1 MKKLIC
7 ICMALV
13 LALGSFCALAEEDL
27 QAQLDAANAKIAEL
41 QAQVDTY
48 YPYYAAQIVATY
60 GADGVVWL
68 EDVKAQYEA
77 VEAQYSSYGISLAS
91 YGMEDSVKKDIVDSA
106 VRTAVLQ
113 AKAAELGLN
122 EFDEDTL
129 AEFAQSAQ
137 EMMDNYVDYYISY
150 FYADAEE
157 VTDEMRA
164 EAETYWAD
172 NGMNYDSCLEK
183 LKSDAAEEALYDY
196 VTGDVAITE
205 EDVQATYEAR
215 VEADKQNYANDRTY
229 NADRSSGVGV
239 AWNPEGYRAVKH
251 VLVKFDDEQTQLYS
265 DLQSQLDSLN
275 AEKEAIENPVE
286 ADSEDAED
294 DEDAEDAEP
303 TPEPTP
309 EPRTIEEVNADIA
322 ACATEMEALYSQLL
336 PTAEEVIAA
345 FDNGADFEEL
355 IEKYNADPG
364 MQNEPTAT
372 IGYAVA
378 EGSNYW
384 EQAFVDGAMSIENK
398 GEISGPV
405 YGSNGIHIIYYMD
418 DVPAGEVALEEIR
431 EDVEQEALETKI
443 QNAYDEQV
451 AAWVAEAG
459 VEYFYE
465 NFGIIAA

>member
-1 MKKLIC
+1 MKKWIC
-7 ICMALV
+7 ICVALV
-13 LALGSFCALAEEDL
+13 LALSSFCALAEEDL
-27 QAQLDAANAKIAEL
+27 QAQLDAANETIAAL

-48 YPYYAAQIVATY
+48 YPFYAAQIVATY
-60 GADGVVWL
+60 GADGVIWL
-68 EDVKAQYEA
+68 KDVQEQYEA

-91 YGMEDSVKKDIVDSA
+91 YGMEDSVKKDIVDTA
-106 VRTAVLQ
+106 VQTAVLQ

-122 EFDEDTL
+122 NFDEETL
-129 AEFAQSAQ
+129 AGFAQSAQ
-137 EMMDNYVDYYISY
+137 EMMDDYVDYYISY

-172 NGMNYDSCLEK
+172 NGMTVDSCLET
-183 LKSDAAEEALYDY
+183 LKSDAANTALYDY

-205 EDVQATYEAR
+205 EDVEATYAQR
-215 VEADKQNYANDRTY
+215 VETDKQDYTNDRTY
-229 NADRSSGVGV
+229 NADRSAGVAL

-251 VLVKFDDEQTQLYS
+251 VLIKFDDEQTQLYS

-275 AEKEAIENPVE
+275 AEKDAIENP
-286 ADSEDAED
+286 DA
-294 DEDAEDAEP
+294 AEDAKAE
-303 TPEPTP
+303 EEDAKAEDGDAEAKA
-309 EPRTIEEVNADIA
+309 EPRTLEEVNADIA
-322 ACATEMEALYSQLL
+322 AIATEMEALYSQLL
-336 PTAEEVIAA
+336 PKAEEVIAA
-345 FDNGADFEEL
+345 FDNGTDFNEL
-355 IEKYNADPG
+355 IAQYNEDPG

-378 EGSNYW
+378 ENSTYW
-384 EQAFVDGAMSIENK
+384 EKAFVDGAMSIEGK

-431 EDVEQEALETKI
+431 KDVEQIALDNKVQKT
-443 QNAYDEQV
+443 YDEQV
-451 AAWVAEAG
+451 AAWEAEAG

-465 NFGIIAA
+465 NFGITAA

>member
-1 MKKLIC
+1 M
-7 ICMALV
+7 
-13 LALGSFCALAEEDL
+13 
-27 QAQLDAANAKIAEL
+27 
-41 QAQVDTY
+41 
-48 YPYYAAQIVATY
+48 
-60 GADGVVWL
+60 
-68 EDVKAQYEA
+68 
-77 VEAQYSSYGISLAS
+77 
-91 YGMEDSVKKDIVDSA
+91 
-106 VRTAVLQ
+106 
-113 AKAAELGLN
+113 
-122 EFDEDTL
+122 
-129 AEFAQSAQ
+129 
-137 EMMDNYVDYYISY
+137 
-150 FYADAEE
+150 
-157 VTDEMRA
+157 
-164 EAETYWAD
+164 
-172 NGMNYDSCLEK
+172 
-183 LKSDAAEEALYDY
+183 
-196 VTGDVAITE
+196 
-205 EDVQATYEAR
+205 
-215 VEADKQNYANDRTY
+215 
-229 NADRSSGVGV
+229 
-239 AWNPEGYRAVKH
+239 
-251 VLVKFDDEQTQLYS
+251 
-265 DLQSQLDSLN
+265 
-275 AEKEAIENPVE
+275 
-286 ADSEDAED
+286 
-294 DEDAEDAEP
+294 
-303 TPEPTP
+303 
-309 EPRTIEEVNADIA
+309 NADIA

-364 MQNEPTAT
+364 LQNEPTAT